1 MYYNC
6 DDHYEVE
13 YFDRD
18 DYEAARQKDSARLH
32 QQTIQTME
40 NRYGCT
46 FPEFIL
52 HAQSLEEK
60 SALQQWSLAI
70 RSLARYDEKIYSL

>member
-1 MYYNC
+1 MYYNS
-6 DDHYEVE
+6 DDQYEIE

-32 QQTIQTME
+32 QQTIGTLE
-40 NRYGCT
+40 NRYQCT

-52 HAQSLEEK
+52 RAQSTEEK
-60 SALQQWSLAI
+60 CDLQQWSLAI
-70 RSLARYDEKIYSL
+70 RSLARYEEKIYI